1 MKSWQPHQ
9 RLLLFLLLA
18 LALTSAISPIL
29 TLGADWFMTQSPALV
44 PQRMPFHRTFNRA
57 FMISGIVLFLFFRH
71 GLITTE
77 VKKLF
82 LVGRSDPK
90 ILSGVVTRT
99 MIILTGVA
107 VYHLTKRRAARL
119 SDQPHA
125 VMASAFRRYV
135 VRANGSPRR
144 WDGSGRFSAED
155 R

>member
-9 RLLLFLLLA
+9 CLLLFLLLA

-29 TLGADWFMTQSPALV
+29 TFGADWFMTQSPAFV
-44 PQRMPFHRTFNRA
+44 PQRMSFHRTFNRA
-57 FMISGIVLFLFFRH
+57 FMISGIVLLLFFRH

-90 ILSGVVTRT
+90 ILSGVVART

-107 VYHLTKRRAARL
+107 VY
-119 SDQPHA
+119 QP
-125 VMASAFRRYV
+125 
-135 VRANGSPRR
+135 
-144 WDGSGRFSAED
+144 D
-155 R
+155 